1 MLLPFTIGAGG
12 RRGSGKQYLSW
23 IDTDDLIGAIH
34 HILMTDSIRGPVNA
48 TAPHPVTNATFTSAL
63 GRVLGRPTIIRVP
76 GMAVKAVFGELGTEL
91 LLWGQRAFP
100 DKLVESG
107 FTFFYE
113 GVEQSLRFQLGR
125 TE

>member
-1 MLLPFTIGAGG
+1 
-12 RRGSGKQYLSW
+12 
-23 IDTDDLIGAIH
+23 
-34 HILMTDSIRGPVNA
+34 
-48 TAPHPVTNATFTSAL
+48 
-63 GRVLGRPTIIRVP
+63 
-76 GMAVKAVFGELGTEL
+76 MAVKAVFGELGTEL

>member
-1 MLLPFTIGAGG
+1 MPDAVTDQVTRALPGLIELRRDLHKNPELGFYETRTAGIIAD
-12 RRGSGKQYLSW
+12 RL
-23 IDTDDLIGAIH
+23 
-34 HILMTDSIRGPVNA
+34 NA
-48 TAPHPVTNATFTSAL
+48 A
-63 GRVLGRPTIIRVP
+63 

>member
-1 MLLPFTIGAGG
+1 
-12 RRGSGKQYLSW
+12 LSW

-63 GRVLGRPTIIRVP
+63 GRVLGRPTIIPVP

-91 LLWGQRAFP
+91 LLSGQRAFP